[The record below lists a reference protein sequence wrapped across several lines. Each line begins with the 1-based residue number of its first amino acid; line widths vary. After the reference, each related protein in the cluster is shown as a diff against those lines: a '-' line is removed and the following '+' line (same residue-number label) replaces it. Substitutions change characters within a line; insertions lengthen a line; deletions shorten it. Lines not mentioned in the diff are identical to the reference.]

1 MKLKINKIFMKE
13 PRIKIRKQKNKDWSW
28 NTNNKEDQTIIFKEG
43 EKKKEK
49 KNHAGGKLPYQQEE
63 DAKVIQMTWWKGT
76 FRFLRV
82 LN

>member
-43 EKKKEK
+43 ERKKEK
-49 KNHAGGKLPYQQEE
+49 KKPCWRQTALPTRRGCQGDSNDMVERH
-63 DAKVIQMTWWKGT
+63 
-76 FRFLRV
+76 F
-82 LN
+82 